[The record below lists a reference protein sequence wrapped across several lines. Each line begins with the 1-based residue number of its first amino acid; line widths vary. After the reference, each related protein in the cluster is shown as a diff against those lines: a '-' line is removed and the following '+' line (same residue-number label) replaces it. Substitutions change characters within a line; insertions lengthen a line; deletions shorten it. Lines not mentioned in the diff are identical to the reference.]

1 MSMLSGSRENEPST
15 SDRVASAPNQGR
27 RASGTIG
34 STEFQRKPRS
44 LTKDALSRL
53 FRSPSGVIGITMLG
67 VLIVIAIGADV
78 IAPFPPNAVDPPSA
92 LQGPSWAHLFGTDEF
107 GRDVFSRVLHGT
119 RISLQ
124 VGFLATLVSI
134 SLGIVIG
141 LSSGYAGG
149 LVDGL
154 TMRGTDIMLA
164 IPSQLMALAIVSAL
178 GPNMRNV
185 MLAVGISAV
194 PRFTRLVRAT
204 VLSAKQAVYV
214 EAARTVGCR
223 SGRVVFRHVLPNV
236 LGPAVVLATLYVS
249 AAILLA
255 AGLSFLGMGA
265 QPPTPEWGAMVS
277 KGRWFLRA
285 APWVSTF
292 PGIAIMVTVL
302 AVNLLGDALRDAM
315 DPRMT
320 R

>member
-1 MSMLSGSRENEPST
+1 MLTAARENELSAG
-15 SDRVASAPNQGR
+15 DRVASAPDQRR
-27 RASGTIG
+27 RASGTPA

-44 LTKDALSRL
+44 LSRDALNRL
-53 FRSPSGVIGITMLG
+53 LRSPSGVIGLTMLAI
-67 VLIVIAIGADV
+67 LIIIALGADQ
-78 IAPFPPNAVDPPSA
+78 IAPYPPLAVDPPSA
-92 LQGPSWAHLFGTDEF
+92 FQGPSWAHPFGTDEF
-107 GRDVFSRVLHGT
+107 GRDVLSRVLHGT

-124 VGFLATLVSI
+124 VGFVATLVAV
-134 SLGIVIG
+134 SLGIAIG
-141 LSSGYAGG
+141 LLSGYAGG
-149 LVDGL
+149 IVDGL
-154 TMRGTDIMLA
+154 SMRAVDIMLA
-164 IPSQLMALAIVSAL
+164 IPSQLLALAIVAAL

-194 PRFTRLVRAT
+194 PRFTRLVRGT

-214 EAARTVGCR
+214 EAARTIGCR
-223 SGRVVFRHVLPNV
+223 SRRVVFRHILPNV

-277 KGRWFLRA
+277 KGRWYLRA
-285 APWVSTF
+285 APWVTTF